1 MHWAFRIAEE
11 LIRKYPDRETFV
23 CASGI
28 SPSGS
33 VHIGNF
39 REVITTYFVVR
50 ALQHLGKNTRFIFS
64 WDDFDRFRKVP
75 KNIDPT
81 FEQYIGMPYSEIPC
95 PFGCHSSYAEHFEKE
110 FEQSLREFG
119 IVPDFIYQSKEYQS
133 GRYNTLIVHALHNRK
148 QIYDILMNF
157 KSSEHNMEERE
168 RFYPINV
175 YCEICR
181 KDTVHIHE
189 FQNERL
195 SYTCSCGHSNSI
207 EVAQATNIKLN
218 WKVDW
223 PMRWKVED
231 VVFEPGG
238 RDHSS
243 ATGSYRVSKEIAS
256 HIFNF
261 QAPEYEPYDF
271 ISIKGSDEKMSSSSG
286 NNITPGEL
294 LNIYTPEVIL
304 FMFAKYQPNA
314 PFHIG
319 LDDDVIRNSTEY
331 ERFVQ
336 AKQGILKEEISV
348 ALELSIVHS
357 GIRHVPKF
365 SHVASIL
372 PLVNFEVSLVREVLE
387 RTGEEYTLKEVA
399 GVCERAEYWLKNWC
413 SEKVLKVNN
422 KINQEFFETLTDHEK
437 QWITGFVNVLQGGR
451 DLQDDE
457 LMKRIYDVCHVK
469 DDPKKKRSNQKRLFG
484 IIYQLVLSSNSG
496 PRIPLLIHSVGRER
510 LIALLDY
517 PI

>member
-1 MHWAFRIAEE
+1 MHWAYRIAEE
-11 LIRKYPDRETFV
+11 LIRKHPDRETFV

-33 VHIGNF
+33 IHIGNF
-39 REVITTYFVVR
+39 REVVTTYFVVR
-50 ALQHLGKNTRFIFS
+50 ALQHLDKKTRFIFS

-75 KNIDPT
+75 KNVDPT

-95 PFGCHSSYAEHFEKE
+95 PFGCHSSYAEHFERE
-110 FEQSLREFG
+110 FEQSLRDFG

-133 GRYNTLIVHALHNRK
+133 GRYQTQIVQALQNRK
-148 QIYDILMNF
+148 QVYDILMNF
-157 KSSEHNMEERE
+157 KTSEHSMEERE

-175 YCEICR
+175 YCEVCR
-181 KDTVHIHE
+181 KDTVNIHR
-189 FQNERL
+189 FQDERL

-207 EVAQATNIKLN
+207 KVEEATNIKLN

-223 PMRWKVED
+223 PMRWQAED
-231 VVFEPGG
+231 VIFEPGG

-243 ATGSYRVSKEIAS
+243 ATGSFNVSKEIAS
-256 HIFNF
+256 HIYNF

-271 ISIKGSDEKMSSSSG
+271 ISIKGSGEKMSSSSG

-319 LDDDVIRNSTEY
+319 LDDDVIRNYTEY
-331 ERFVQ
+331 ERFSHAEKSQ
-336 AKQGILKEEISV
+336 LKEEISA
-348 ALELSIVHS
+348 ALELSSVTS
-357 GIRHVPKF
+357 VIRRVPKF

-372 PLVNFEVSLVREVLE
+372 PLVNFDTSLVREVLE
-387 RTGEEYTLKEVA
+387 RTGEAYTLKEVA

-413 SEKVLKVNN
+413 SEKVLKVN
-422 KINQEFFETLTDHEK
+422 KDKDLHFYGLLDDIEK
-437 QWITGFVNVLQGGR
+437 KWIEDFVRLLMSEI
-451 DLQDDE
+451 DIQDEE
-457 LMKRIYDVCHVK
+457 LMRSVYDICHV
-469 DDPKKKRSNQKRLFG
+469 DDSKLKKSNQKRLFST
-484 IIYQLVLSSNSG
+484 IYQLVLNSNSG
-496 PRIPLLIHSVGRER
+496 PRIPILIHSVGKER
-510 LIALLDY
+510 LISLLTF
-517 PI
+517 

>member
-11 LIRKYPDRETFV
+11 LIRKHPDRETFV

-39 REVITTYFVVR
+39 REVVTTYFVVR
-50 ALQHLGKNTRFIFS
+50 ALQQLGKKTRFIFS

-75 KNIDPT
+75 KNVDPT

-119 IVPDFIYQSKEYQS
+119 IVPDFIYQSKEYGS
-133 GRYNTLIVHALHNRK
+133 SRYQTQIVHALQNRK

-157 KSSEHNMEERE
+157 KTSEHSMEERE

-175 YCEICR
+175 YCEVCR

-207 EVAQATNIKLN
+207 EIAIATNIKLN

-223 PMRWKVED
+223 PMRWQAED

-243 ATGSYRVSKEIAS
+243 ATGSFNVSKEIAS
-256 HIFNF
+256 HIYNF

-271 ISIKGSDEKMSSSSG
+271 ISIKGSGGKMSSSSG

-294 LNIYTPEVIL
+294 LKIYTPEVIL

-319 LDDDVIRNSTEY
+319 LDDDVIRNYTEY
-331 ERFVQ
+331 ERFSHTDQV
-336 AKQGILKEEISV
+336 LMKEEIRAALDLSAV
-348 ALELSIVHS
+348 AP
-357 GIRHVPKF
+357 GTRRAPRF

-372 PLVNFEVSLVREVLE
+372 PLVNFEVSLVRVVLG
-387 RTGEEYTLKEVA
+387 RTGEEYTLEEVRK
-399 GVCERAEYWLKNWC
+399 VCERVEYWLRNWC
-413 SEKVLKVNN
+413 PDKVLCVNEEKN
-422 KINQEFFETLTDHEK
+422 EKYYDLLTDTEK
-437 QWITGFVNVLQGGR
+437 DWIEGFVSVLQYEANLT
-451 DLQDDE
+451 DEE
-457 LMKRIYDVCHVK
+457 LMRRVYDICHV
-469 DDPKKKRSNQKRLFG
+469 DDPKMKRNNQKRLFS
-484 IIYQLVLSSNSG
+484 IIYQLVLNRNSG
-496 PRIPLLIHSVGRER
+496 PRIPLLLHSVGKER
-510 LIALLDY
+510 LIALLQH
-517 PI
+517 